1 MLRGTFQ
8 PDKLTGEQYFRWRGG
23 NVSRLEG
30 LCDAVFALALTLL
43 VVRLDV
49 PRSYG
54 EVQYSLMRA
63 PVYLACFSFMVWI
76 WYCHYQYHRR
86 YGLEGALAVAMDAAL
101 VFVVLLF
108 ALPLRFFADLLFSMA
123 YHGDVLQRSPDGSV
137 VLGPDG
143 MGLRMIDLS
152 VRTGLMGA
160 YAVGFSLI
168 FTLFALLTLR
178 AWRLRAE
185 LELDPV
191 EELVTKNTLCAHTIS
206 AILGV
211 VILLVAYF
219 AGRFSDLAGY
229 LFCLMGPIHGT
240 LGVFQGRAVRRLAQ
254 QQVQQQA

>member
-8 PDKLTGEQYFRWRGG
+8 PDKLTGERYFRWRGG
-23 NVSRLEG
+23 DVSRLEG

-63 PVYLACFSFMVWI
+63 PVYLACFSFLVWI
-76 WYCHYQYHRR
+76 WYCHYQFHRR

-108 ALPLRFFADLLFSMA
+108 ALPLRFFADLLFSLA
-123 YHGDVLQRSPDGSV
+123 YHGNVLQRAPDGSI
-137 VLGPDG
+137 VLDANGAS
-143 MGLRMIDLS
+143 LQMIDLS
-152 VRTGLMGA
+152 VQTELMAA
-160 YAVGFSLI
+160 YSGGFILI

-178 AWRLRAE
+178 AWRLRGV

-191 EELVTKNTLCAHTIS
+191 EELVTKNTLRAHTIS
-206 AILGV
+206 AALGV
-211 VILLVAYF
+211 LVLCVALF
-219 AGRFSDLAGY
+219 GGRYSSAAGY
-229 LFCLMGPIHGT
+229 LFCLMGPIHGV
-240 LGVFQGRAVRRLAQ
+240 LGVVQGQWVKRLA
-254 QQVQQQA
+254 ARTA